1 MVGVDKKQVLKFK
14 MVFLMANKLVTCK
27 LDYLT
32 AYHHL
37 LNIFFVCPVRLPLF
51 LLFSMYVLCNS

>member
-1 MVGVDKKQVLKFK
+1 MVGVDKRQVLKFK
-14 MVFLMANKLVTCK
+14 LVFLMANKLVTCK

-37 LNIFFVCPVRLPLF
+37 LNIFFSVPYSATFIFVIFDVRF
-51 LLFSMYVLCNS
+51 M